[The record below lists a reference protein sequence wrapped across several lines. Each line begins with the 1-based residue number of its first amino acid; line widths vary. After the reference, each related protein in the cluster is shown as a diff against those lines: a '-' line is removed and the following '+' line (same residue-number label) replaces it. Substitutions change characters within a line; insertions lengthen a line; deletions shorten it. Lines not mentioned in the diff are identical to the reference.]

1 MESGEHPLFRMWRD
15 RLDAEL
21 AQEAAWTARRAHR
34 EAEWKEWYAAWH
46 AYKERLTAQVSAWAL
61 IAEFITAVG
70 RFQIE
75 FAGQW
80 HRFSGDG

>member
-21 AQEAAWTARRAHR
+21 AQEAAWTARRVHR

-46 AYKERLTAQVSAWAL
+46 TYKERLTAEVSPRARPQWWNL
-61 IAEFITAVG
+61 PGWLLYLVRLHSPG
-70 RFQIE
+70 RPN
-75 FAGQW
+75 
-80 HRFSGDG
+80 